1 VVNFAGG
8 EPDFDTPE
16 YIKKAAI
23 KAIEEGYTKYT
34 PSEGASFLKEAIINK
49 FKKDNDLNYSS
60 DQIVVSCG
68 AKYSLF
74 CAIQVLC
81 QEQDEVIISS
91 PYWVS
96 YPEMVRFSGA
106 SYVVIKTLE
115 KNDFKVKAETLEKY
129 ITDNTKLFIL
139 NSPSNPAGTIYSRQ
153 ELEDIASVLIKNRI
167 YCLSDE
173 IYEKII
179 YGNKKHVSIASLSN
193 DMYKLTITVNGV
205 SKAYSMTGWR
215 IGYLGATED
224 IATKIKNLQS
234 HSTSN
239 PSSISQKAAAAALRD
254 SEDTIKEMVK
264 KFKERRDKIVDGL
277 NKIKGFSCRKPE
289 GSFYCFCNIKD
300 TGLDSMKLAN
310 KLLDEIKVVVIPGVV
325 FGDDDYIRI
334 SYACNMEEIEEGL
347 NRLKKLF
354 G

>member
-1 VVNFAGG
+1 
-8 EPDFDTPE
+8 
-16 YIKKAAI
+16 
-23 KAIEEGYTKYT
+23 
-34 PSEGASFLKEAIINK
+34 
-49 FKKDNDLNYSS
+49 
-60 DQIVVSCG
+60 
-68 AKYSLF
+68 
-74 CAIQVLC
+74 
-81 QEQDEVIISS
+81 
-91 PYWVS
+91 
-96 YPEMVRFSGA
+96 
-106 SYVVIKTLE
+106 
-115 KNDFKVKAETLEKY
+115 
-129 ITDNTKLFIL
+129 
-139 NSPSNPAGTIYSRQ
+139 
-153 ELEDIASVLIKNRI
+153 
-167 YCLSDE
+167 
-173 IYEKII
+173 
-179 YGNKKHVSIASLSN
+179 
-193 DMYKLTITVNGV
+193 MYKLTITVNGV